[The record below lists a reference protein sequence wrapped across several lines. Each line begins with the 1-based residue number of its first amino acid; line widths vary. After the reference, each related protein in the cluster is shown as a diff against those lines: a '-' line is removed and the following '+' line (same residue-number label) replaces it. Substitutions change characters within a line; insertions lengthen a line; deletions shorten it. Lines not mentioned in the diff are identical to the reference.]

1 MNISSGGGA
10 HTAGEAHDDAANAT
24 RAEAI
29 EGRESL
35 VNWSANDYAV
45 AKGDVRIGRIYRAQL
60 PAGERWLWFIHT
72 TYRPS
77 SGAADTLA
85 EAHAQLDAAYDQ
97 ISESMKPRGVKPGL
111 RCGPV

>member
-1 MNISSGGGA
+1 M
-10 HTAGEAHDDAANAT
+10 TTLRTQREQ
-24 RAEAI
+24 EAI

-45 AKGDVRIGRIYRAQL
+45 AEGDVRIGRIFRAQL

-85 EAHAQLDAAYDQ
+85 EAHAQLDAAYGR
-97 ISESMKPRGVKPGL
+97 ILESMKPRV
-111 RCGPV
+111 